1 MRSPR
6 GGFCHVVRIGCRVES
21 AVLLAVRFVALGVF
35 AISIVTAQKPVA
47 PSAPSGNGSG
57 ALPIVPS
64 QSAANPPGP
73 WPDSQLPVMLS
84 GTVVIEGGGGP
95 AANVAIQRF
104 CGNLPRT
111 VAWTNGK
118 GQFSFQWNNFSGVVT
133 EASDSGG
140 RYAAPQSSPSNL
152 GLNNTASLP
161 SLGATSSTTDELPG
175 MNMRG
180 CQLEANAGG
189 FHSDRVDLS
198 EHRALDNPDIGIIML
213 RRISSGPRISVSAT
227 ALRAPKD
234 ARKAWE
240 KGIQLLRPEQWD
252 PAGAQREFEKAV
264 RIYPKFADAWLY
276 LGSALL
282 RERAEDRAREAFL
295 KAIDADDKLPVP
307 FMELGMMAARHR
319 QWPEAAQYLD
329 RALQLDPVD
338 YPHLWYDDAEAD
350 YHSGNLD
357 RAEKNVRVAVKMAV
371 PNREPGATR
380 LLGLVLMSKHDY
392 AGAEVALEAY
402 LREFPD
408 IEDWLEMKAKLAEI
422 RGRMIVSSAEPV
434 PGQK

>member
-1 MRSPR
+1 
-6 GGFCHVVRIGCRVES
+6 
-21 AVLLAVRFVALGVF
+21 VLLAVRFGVLGVF
-35 AISIVTAQKPVA
+35 ALPIVTAQKPAA
-47 PSAPSGNGSG
+47 PGTPSGNGSS
-57 ALPIVPS
+57 AVMIVPS
-64 QSAANPPGP
+64 QSGANPWPG
-73 WPDSQLPVMLS
+73 SQLPVMLS
-84 GTVVIEGGGGP
+84 GTVVIEGAGGP

-104 CGNLPRT
+104 CGNIPRT
-111 VAWTNGK
+111 AAWTNGK

-133 EASDSGG
+133 EASDPGL
-140 RYAAPQSSPSNL
+140 RNAEPQSTSGP
-152 GLNNTASLP
+152 NNAPSLP
-161 SLGATSSTTDELPG
+161 NGPSSSLGATSRTTTDELPG

-180 CQLEANAGG
+180 CQLEANAAG

-198 EHRALDNPDIGIIML
+198 EHRALDNPDIGVIVL
-213 RRISSGPRISVSAT
+213 HRISRAPEISVSAT
-227 ALRAPKD
+227 ALSAPKG

-240 KGIQLLRPEQWD
+240 RGVQLLRPEQWD
-252 PAGAQREFEKAV
+252 PAGAEREFEKAV
-264 RIYPKFADAWLY
+264 RIYPKFAEAWLY
-276 LGSALL
+276 LGRALV

-295 KAIDADDKLPVP
+295 KAIDADDKLPEP
-307 FMELGMMAARHR
+307 FMELGMMASRHL
-319 QWPEAAQYLD
+319 QWPGAARYLD

-357 RAEKNVRVAVKMAV
+357 RAEKNVREAVKMAA

-392 AGAEVALEAY
+392 AGAEAALEAY

-422 RGRMIVSSAEPV
+422 RGYLTAPR
-434 PGQK
+434 